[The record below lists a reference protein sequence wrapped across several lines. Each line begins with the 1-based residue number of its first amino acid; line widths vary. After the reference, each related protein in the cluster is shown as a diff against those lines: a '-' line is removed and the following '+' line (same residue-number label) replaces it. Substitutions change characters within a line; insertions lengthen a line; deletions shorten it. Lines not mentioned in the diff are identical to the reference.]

1 MTGTSA
7 TFSVRALPRSAREGI
22 AGFAGGDVRVR
33 LTSPPIEDRAN
44 EDLVRFLSRALDVPR
59 RRVELVAGL
68 RGRRKIV
75 RVQGMSREEIFRRL
89 GLEQPPE

>member
-7 TFSVRALPRSAREGI
+7 TFSVRVMPRSAREEV
-22 AGFAGGDVRVR
+22 AGVSGGDVRIR
-33 LTSPPIEDRAN
+33 LTSPPVENRAN

-75 RVQGMSREEIFRRL
+75 QVQGMTRPEIFRRL